1 MLSAP
6 SRSHERLAEIERL
19 LAQTTSV
26 MRATETDADPVGV
39 HLAEVPE
46 ARIRVLTRML
56 QQQPTDGNDD
66 IDVLAMRLLLN
77 DYAAAVAHL
86 RAVARV
92 AASLVDG
99 VTAPVRQ
106 GHRLLRLDDKR
117 RQKQA
122 GSAAPPASDQHT

>member
-1 MLSAP
+1 
-6 SRSHERLAEIERL
+6 
-19 LAQTTSV
+19 
-26 MRATETDADPVGV
+26 
-39 HLAEVPE
+39 
-46 ARIRVLTRML
+46 ML
-56 QQQPTDGNDD
+56 QQRPTDGNDD

-77 DYAAAVAHL
+77 DYVAAVAHL

-99 VTAPVRQ
+99 VTAPVKQ

-122 GSAAPPASDQHT
+122 GSVAPPASDQHT

>member
-1 MLSAP
+1 MLNAP

-19 LAQTTSV
+19 LAQTTAV
-26 MRATETDADPVGV
+26 MRANDHVADPVGV

-56 QQQPTDGNDD
+56 QPQPTDGNDD

-77 DYAAAVAHL
+77 DYIAAVAHL

-99 VTAPVRQ
+99 VATPVKQ

-117 RQKQA
+117 RLKQA
-122 GSAAPPASDQHT
+122 RNDALPANDHRT

>member
-26 MRATETDADPVGV
+26 MRANENVADPVGV

-56 QQQPTDGNDD
+56 QQRPTDGNDD

-77 DYAAAVAHL
+77 DYVAAVTHL

-99 VTAPVRQ
+99 VTAPVKQ

-122 GSAAPPASDQHT
+122 GSAALPASDQHT

>member
-1 MLSAP
+1 
-6 SRSHERLAEIERL
+6 
-19 LAQTTSV
+19 
-26 MRATETDADPVGV
+26 MRANENVADPVGV

-56 QQQPTDGNDD
+56 QQRPTDGNDD

-77 DYAAAVAHL
+77 DYVAAVAHL

-117 RQKQA
+117 RKKQA
-122 GSAAPPASDQHT
+122 GSAAPPAADQHT

>member
-1 MLSAP
+1 
-6 SRSHERLAEIERL
+6 RV
-19 LAQTTSV
+19 LAQTRSV
-26 MRATETDADPVGV
+26 MRANDDNVADPVGV

-77 DYAAAVAHL
+77 DYIAAVAHL

-99 VTAPVRQ
+99 VTAPVKQ

-122 GSAAPPASDQHT
+122 GSAAPPANDQHT